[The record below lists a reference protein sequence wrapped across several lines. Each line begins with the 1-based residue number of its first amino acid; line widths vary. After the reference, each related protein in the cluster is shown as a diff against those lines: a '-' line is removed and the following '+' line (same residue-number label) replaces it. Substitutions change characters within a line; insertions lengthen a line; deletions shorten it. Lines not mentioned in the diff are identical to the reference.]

1 MAEAYKNGYQDVV
14 ASSTA
19 IYTCPASTEAIVRS
33 LYVANVD
40 GTNSADLTVEIVDA
54 GGSSDAKIA
63 SAITVPAKS
72 TFQAID
78 VPLFLEA
85 GDAVKLLASAT
96 GDLEAVISVVQIT

>member
-1 MAEAYKNGYQDVV
+1 MAEAYVNGYQDVGT
-14 ASSTA
+14 SSTA
-19 IYTCPASTEAIVRS
+19 IYTTPAGTEAIVRS
-33 LYVANVD
+33 LYIANVD
-40 GTNSADLTVEIVDA
+40 GSNSADITVEIVDD
-54 GGSSDAKIA
+54 GGSPDAKIA

-78 VPLFLEA
+78 VPIFLNA